1 MWHSYSKKYYLVSN
15 EYQCD
20 LSGYTH
26 LWAHSLSRTLT
37 YTHSFYLFHMHLHTH
52 THTHTH
58 AHTHALTQTHT
69 HTHSHTHTHTHS
81 FYAVYRII
89 PIASRMVYLG
99 GWQHA
104 ICDYRSYVGSSGGGI
119 WAFLFPLSKLPE
131 LVDTVFIVLR
141 KQKMVFLHWYHH
153 ITGNRLVT
161 RSLKLI

>member
-1 MWHSYSKKYYLVSN
+1 MTCQGTPIHGHTVS
-15 EYQCD
+15 
-20 LSGYTH
+20 L
-26 LWAHSLSRTLT
+26 AHSHTHILSISFTCT
-37 YTHSFYLFHMHLHTH
+37 YTHTHTHTHMHTHMHSHKHTH

-58 AHTHALTQTHT
+58 
-69 HTHSHTHTHTHS
+69 THSHTHS

-161 RSLKLI
+161 KSLKLI